1 MLDINNLISCLRKRR
16 KVFQSE
22 ADFQH
27 ELAWEINKTY
37 PQAKIRLERNM
48 VDKSTSSKKEV
59 VDIWVEYNRKVY
71 AIELKYKTSKIVL
84 NDNEEK
90 FKLLNQ
96 SARDLGKYDFIKD
109 IVRLEG
115 WKKSSGDSRIDYG
128 YAIFLTND
136 IGYWKKSIRP
146 AADASFRIY
155 EGRELKGKLGW
166 SNKSSGSKVS
176 NGTMKGREN
185 DLQLSG
191 SYTIHWNNYADLN
204 NKKASFK
211 YILVKI

>member
-1 MLDINNLISCLRKRR
+1 M
-16 KVFQSE
+16 
-22 ADFQH
+22 A
-27 ELAWEINKTY
+27 
-37 PQAKIRLERNM
+37 
-48 VDKSTSSKKEV
+48 DKSTSSKKEV
-59 VDIWVEYNRKVY
+59 VDIWMEYNRKVY
-71 AIELKYKTSKIVL
+71 AIELKYKTSGATLI
-84 NDNEEK
+84 DNGER
-90 FKLLNQ
+90 FKLLDQ

-115 WKKSSGDSRIDYG
+115 WKKSGGDSHIDYG

-136 IGYWKKSIRP
+136 AGYWKSSSRP

-155 EGRELKGKLGW
+155 EDKELKGKLGW

-176 NGTMKGREN
+176 DGTIKGREN

-191 SYTIHWNNYADLN
+191 SYTIHWNNYSDLN

-211 YILVKI
+211 YILVRI